1 MVLNKNVMGGDGL
14 DESGS
19 GKAQV
24 VVSCEDV
31 NMWEIS

>member
-1 MVLNKNVMGGDGL
+1 MVLNKNMMGGHGL

-19 GKAQV
+19 GRAQV

-31 NMWEIS
+31 EMWEVS